1 MAVSVRRSPTWWR
14 IVWLACAAWVCSDIS
29 FGQAQGGLSRT
40 PAVASTSSQGQVPWG
55 SLTPQQRR
63 ELQQLQKEWP
73 SLSADRQ
80 QKWLEVAARMPLMS
94 NEERSRVR
102 ERMFEW
108 AQMSPAQ
115 RGQARLQFQ
124 EVRQWPADDRQAKW
138 EAYLA
143 LTDDERTA
151 LAGQANRGDQ
161 QSVSGSATQK
171 KNTVSASAPG
181 LNVKKPVAPTVVQI
195 KPGATTQLVSKVHAP
210 PSHHQPGMPKI
221 VATSTFVD
229 PKTLL
234 PKRGPQAAAMA
245 GWAIIDQARSP

>member
-1 MAVSVRRSPTWWR
+1 MAMYLPRRRTWPST
-14 IVWLACAAWVCSDIS
+14 VWLACAAWVGLGTA
-29 FGQAQGGLSRT
+29 FGQTPGEGSRT
-40 PAVASTSSQGQVPWG
+40 SVPSSAASQGQLPWA
-55 SLTPQQRR
+55 SLTAQQRR
-63 ELQQLQKEWP
+63 ELQQLQKVWP
-73 SLSADRQ
+73 ALTGDRQ

-94 NEERSRVR
+94 NEERERVR
-102 ERMFEW
+102 ERMVEW
-108 AQMSPAQ
+108 VQMTPAQ

-151 LAGQANRGDQ
+151 LAGQASRSHQ
-161 QSVSGSATQK
+161 PLASVSATQK
-171 KNTVSASAPG
+171 KNTVATSSPG
-181 LNVKKPVAPTVVQI
+181 LNVKKPVGPTVVQI

-229 PKTLL
+229 PQTLL

-245 GWAIIDQARSP
+245 GWAVDGTPSP

>member
-1 MAVSVRRSPTWWR
+1 MAVSVRRRLTWPR
-14 IVWLACAAWVCSDIS
+14 TVWLVCVTWACSGVSL
-29 FGQAQGGLSRT
+29 GQT
-40 PAVASTSSQGQVPWG
+40 PADSPRTQLAGSTSSQGQVPWA

-94 NEERSRVR
+94 NEERGRVR

-124 EVRQWPADDRQAKW
+124 EARQWPADDRQARW

-151 LAGQANRGDQ
+151 LAGQANRGDP
-161 QSVSGSATQK
+161 QSMSGSATQK

-245 GWAIIDQARSP
+245 GWAIFDQAPSP

>member
-1 MAVSVRRSPTWWR
+1 MAVSLRRSLIWLR
-14 IVWLACAAWVCSDIS
+14 IAGLVCPAWGCSGIA
-29 FGQAQGGLSRT
+29 FGQSPAEVPRT
-40 PAVASTSSQGQVPWG
+40 PVLASKASQGQLPWA
-55 SLTPQQRR
+55 SLTVQQRR
-63 ELQQLQKEWP
+63 ELQQLQKVWP

-94 NEERSRVR
+94 NEERGRVR

-124 EVRQWPADDRQAKW
+124 EVRQWPADDRQARW

-151 LAGQANRGDQ
+151 LAGQASRSAQ
-161 QSVSGSATQK
+161 PPVSGSATQK
-171 KNTVSASAPG
+171 KNTVYASAPG

-229 PKTLL
+229 PQTLL

-245 GWAIIDQARSP
+245 GWAIDQTPSP

>member
-1 MAVSVRRSPTWWR
+1 MVVSLRQSLTWSR
-14 IVWLACAAWVCSDIS
+14 VVWLACSAWVCSGS
-29 FGQAQGGLSRT
+29 AFGQTAGEGSRT
-40 PAVASTSSQGQVPWG
+40 RVVASTSSQGQIPWA

-73 SLSADRQ
+73 YLSADRQ

-94 NEERSRVR
+94 NEERERVR

-124 EVRQWPADDRQAKW
+124 EVRQWPVDDRQAKW

-151 LAGQANRGDQ
+151 LAGQANRSDQ
-161 QSVSGSATQK
+161 HSASGSVTQK
-171 KNTVSASAPG
+171 KNTVSASAAG

-221 VATSTFVD
+221 VATSMFVD
-229 PKTLL
+229 PQTLL
-234 PKRGPQAAAMA
+234 PKRGPQAAAMV
-245 GWAIIDQARSP
+245 GWAIIDQAPSP

>member
-1 MAVSVRRSPTWWR
+1 MATSFRRRRTWPG
-14 IVWLACAAWVCSDIS
+14 IVWLMCAAWFVPGSA
-29 FGQAQGGLSRT
+29 FGQTPADSSRT
-40 PAVASTSSQGQVPWG
+40 PVLASVANQGQVPWA
-55 SLTPQQRR
+55 SLTAQQRR
-63 ELQQLQKEWP
+63 ELQQLQKVWP
-73 SLSADRQ
+73 SLTGDRQ

-94 NEERSRVR
+94 NEERERVR
-102 ERMFEW
+102 ERMVEW
-108 AQMSPAQ
+108 VQMTPAQ

-151 LAGQANRGDQ
+151 LAGQASRGQ
-161 QSVSGSATQK
+161 QHLASVSATQK
-171 KNTVSASAPG
+171 KNTVAASATG
-181 LNVKKPVAPTVVQI
+181 LNVKKPVGPTVVQI

-221 VATSTFVD
+221 VATSMFVD
-229 PKTLL
+229 PHTLL

-245 GWAIIDQARSP
+245 GWAIEQSPSP

>member
-1 MAVSVRRSPTWWR
+1 MAVSLRRSLIWLR
-14 IVWLACAAWVCSDIS
+14 IAGLVYAAWGCAGIA
-29 FGQAQGGLSRT
+29 FGQPLAEVSRT
-40 PAVASTSSQGQVPWG
+40 PVLASTASQGQVPWA
-55 SLTPQQRR
+55 SLTAQQRR
-63 ELQQLQKEWP
+63 ELQQLQKVWP
-73 SLSADRQ
+73 ALSADRQ
-80 QKWLEVAARMPLMS
+80 QKWLEVAARMPLMT
-94 NEERSRVR
+94 NEERGRVR
-102 ERMFEW
+102 ERMFDW
-108 AQMSPAQ
+108 AQMTPAQ

-151 LAGQANRGDQ
+151 LAGQASRGGQ
-161 QSVSGSATQK
+161 HSASAAATQK

-221 VATSTFVD
+221 VATATFVD
-229 PKTLL
+229 PQTLL

-245 GWAIIDQARSP
+245 GWAIDETPSP